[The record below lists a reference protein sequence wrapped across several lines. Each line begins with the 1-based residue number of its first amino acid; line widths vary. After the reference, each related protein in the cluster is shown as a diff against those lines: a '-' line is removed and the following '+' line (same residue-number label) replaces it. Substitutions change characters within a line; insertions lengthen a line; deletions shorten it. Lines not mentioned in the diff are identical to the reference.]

1 MKGGDRRNRSPVVS
15 SDVLRVMR
23 EDRLGRVERKAAPVE
38 HAQNGIET
46 DRSEADHHHEPIE
59 GVELFE

>member
-1 MKGGDRRNRSPVVS
+1 MKRGDRGNRSPVVA
-15 SDVLRVMR
+15 SDVLRAVR
-23 EDRLGRVERKAAPVE
+23 EDRLGRLERKAAPVE
-38 HAQNGIET
+38 HAQNGVEA